1 METNQVR
8 CESAHQLLGCYE
20 ALAEMSVAYLKN
32 SNDERREFFA
42 NHLEERIEQLKQD
55 LTQGSQTHIDSGGR
69 MRL

>member
-42 NHLEERIEQLKQD
+42 NHLEERIAQLKQD
-55 LTQGSQTHIDSGGR
+55 YKTIFNVNTNS
-69 MRL
+69 